1 MRNPLKIIWIVLGF
15 ICLGLGTIGVVLLN
29 FADSSVLYGNIILF
43 CKEFRKIASMVYR
56 NKTIQK
62 TFG

>member
-15 ICLGLGTIGVVLLN
+15 ICLGLGTIGVVLP
-29 FADSSVLYGNIILF
+29 ILPTVPFYMF